1 MTRTGRCWMAAFG
14 LTLMT
19 AACGSSE
26 TSESGEQ
33 VTPIK
38 RAETPQNEFTPLQL
52 EATVDALVA
61 VMNESPLDEAQVVV
75 LLKNLD
81 DFFAPI
87 ATGANRAMGE
97 LGVIGN
103 VIGPSNASMDGPTSQ
118 DLQNEQIAQAVAD
131 GADGIGVSPF
141 DIGNAAAVDDAVANG
156 VPVVTLDSDL
166 PASKRSLY
174 VGALNNP
181 AGATAAKT
189 LIAMLPPPP
198 GTVLIH
204 GNVTADWAD
213 GYDRT
218 QGAQAALAGAGYT
231 PLASQAVFG
240 DTNEA
245 FDVEWMRSQMV
256 AADPPIVGMLGLFNI
271 SYRLVLA
278 ADAAGM
284 PELPIVAFDFD
295 PRTVDFMRQ
304 GRIKATHTQRQYYE
318 GYLVPYILYGM
329 KSIGLDA
336 TREILTPLIEDD
348 VSKINIGI
356 DVVPSDKID
365 AYNDFLVSIG
375 SIQ

>member
-1 MTRTGRCWMAAFG
+1 MTRTGQCWMVAFG

-19 AACGSSE
+19 AACGSSA
-26 TSESGEQ
+26 TSDSGEQ

-38 RAETPQNEFTPLQL
+38 RAEIPQNEFTPLEL

-61 VMNESPLDEAQVVV
+61 AINESPLDEAQMVV

-103 VIGPSNASMDGPTSQ
+103 VIGPNVTTVDGPSSQ
-118 DLQNEQIAQAVAD
+118 ELQNQQIAQAVAD
-131 GADGIGVSPF
+131 GAHGIGVSPF
-141 DIGNAAAVDDAVANG
+141 DTTNAAAVDDAAANG

-166 PASKRSLY
+166 PDSKRSLY
-174 VGALNNP
+174 VGTLNVP

-189 LIAMLPPPP
+189 LLAMLPPPP
-198 GTVLIH
+198 GTVVIH
-204 GNVTADWAD
+204 GILGATWPD

-218 QGAQAALAGAGYT
+218 QGALAAIEEAGYK
-231 PLASQAVFG
+231 PVVSEAIFG
-240 DTNEA
+240 DENEA
-245 FDVEWMRSQMV
+245 SDIERMRGNLV
-256 AADPPIVGMLGLFNI
+256 AASPPAVGILGLFNI
-271 SYRLVLA
+271 SYRCVPA
-278 ADAAGM
+278 ADGAAM
-284 PELPIVAFDFD
+284 PGLPIVTFDFD
-295 PRTVDFMRQ
+295 PRTVDLMRQ
-304 GRIKATHTQRQYYE
+304 NRIKATHTQRQYYE

-329 KSIGLDA
+329 KSIGLEA
-336 TREILTPLIEDD
+336 TRAILAPLIEEDE
-348 VSKINIGI
+348 SKINIGI
-356 DVVPSDKID
+356 DVVPAEKID